1 MCIFTSPKK
10 THDSFF
16 LIFSSKST
24 VKATLFLQLWMLLLG
39 RFAEK
44 KQAWPILLVCT
55 VHVFKKIQNKP
66 PPLPWILDS
75 GVFYNDPTLSIT
87 AHEKLYLSIAS
98 NNPTKKILFIFDNDL
113 TIDHANIRKLFS
125 HCHPT
130 IPQENSFLPPL
141 QENMVFLSQ
150 KSRSPSYMCDIN
162 FVVSCITVYTGC
174 QYVMFI
180 LRHILQCNLLPNPC
194 VMSHSFLC
202 EKKSHYILL

>member
-1 MCIFTSPKK
+1 MRKQNKHDQYYLFVQFMCSRKFRINPSPE
-10 THDSFF
+10 F
-16 LIFSSKST
+16 
-24 VKATLFLQLWMLLLG
+24 
-39 RFAEK
+39 
-44 KQAWPILLVCT
+44 LLVGSST
-55 VHVFKKIQNKP
+55 MT
-66 PPLPWILDS
+66 L
-75 GVFYNDPTLSIT
+75 LSIT

-113 TIDHANIRKLFS
+113 TIDHANIRKLFF

-180 LRHILQCNLLPNPC
+180 AT
-194 VMSHSFLC
+194 
-202 EKKSHYILL
+202 YIAM